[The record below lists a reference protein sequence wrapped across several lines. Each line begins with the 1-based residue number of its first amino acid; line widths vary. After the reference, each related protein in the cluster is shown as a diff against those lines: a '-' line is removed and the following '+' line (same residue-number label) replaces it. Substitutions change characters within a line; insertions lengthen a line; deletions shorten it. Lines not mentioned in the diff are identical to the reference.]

1 MVSPQS
7 GSGAC
12 PGVVRPSTLSGLFEE
27 YAAYSLR
34 VRGTSPD
41 TVAERVLYF
50 ERAASALS
58 ARTASDFFS
67 ALNPLALMRAMAD
80 YGADHGPGSRRWMH
94 LTLRSILKFCYLRG
108 YVPSDYSEWVAPPRR
123 CRLSGIPRSLP
134 EEAIAGLLS
143 GIDCTSPGG
152 YRDLA
157 IVRILSTY
165 GVRGWHTRHL
175 KLSDIDWEGCRISFA
190 ACKRGRHIV
199 QHLTAEVGNS
209 ILDYLRMGRPSGT
222 EHSELFLGTMPPHRP
237 FIRSAE
243 LSNMIAVRIREV
255 GISVPEGVSHGT
267 HGFRHAFASRLCGKV
282 PHKHISDMLGHRD
295 FSSVMVYAKVD
306 FDGLAQA
313 ALPWPE
319 EDVQ

>member
-1 MVSPQS
+1 MVSPLS

-12 PGVVRPSTLSGLFEE
+12 PYVVRPSTLSWLYEE
-27 YAAYSLR
+27 YAVYSLR
-34 VRGTSPD
+34 VRGMSPD
-41 TVAERVLYF
+41 TVANRMLYLD
-50 ERAASALS
+50 RAATALS

-67 ALNPLALMRAMAD
+67 ALNPLALMRFMAD
-80 YGADHGPGSRRWMH
+80 YGTAHGPGSRSCMH
-94 LTLRSILKFCYLRG
+94 FTLRSMLKFCYLRG
-108 YVPSDYSEWVAPPRR
+108 YVPSDYSEWVAPLHR

-143 GIDCTSPGG
+143 GIDCASPGG

-157 IVRILSTY
+157 IIRILATY
-165 GVRGWHTRHL
+165 GVRGWNIRHL
-175 KLSDIDWEGCRISFA
+175 KLSDIDWEESRINFT

-199 QHLTAEVGNS
+199 QHLTAEVGNG
-209 ILDYLRMGRPSGT
+209 ILDYLRMGRPPGT

-237 FIRSAE
+237 FICSSD
-243 LSNMIAVRIREV
+243 LSDMIAMRIRKTGV
-255 GISVPEGVSHGT
+255 LVPGGVSHGT

-319 EDVQ
+319 EDVR